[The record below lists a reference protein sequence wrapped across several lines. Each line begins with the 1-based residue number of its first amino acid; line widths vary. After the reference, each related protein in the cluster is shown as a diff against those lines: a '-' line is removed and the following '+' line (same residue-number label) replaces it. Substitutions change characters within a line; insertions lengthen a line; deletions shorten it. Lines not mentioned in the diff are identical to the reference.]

1 MFVSLGVFLEGRGC
15 LMDQYNLSNL
25 SICHVISHI
34 FMVRVPENRM
44 VSIPGRRGGG
54 FRVSE
59 SLVPGTVE
67 GDKI

>member
-1 MFVSLGVFLEGRGC
+1 
-15 LMDQYNLSNL
+15 MDQHNLSNL
-25 SICHVISHI
+25 SVCHVISHI